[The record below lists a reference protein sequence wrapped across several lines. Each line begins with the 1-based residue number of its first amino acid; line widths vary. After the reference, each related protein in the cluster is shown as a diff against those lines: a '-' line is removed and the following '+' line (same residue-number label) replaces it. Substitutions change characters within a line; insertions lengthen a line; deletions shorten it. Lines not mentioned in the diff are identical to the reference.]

1 MILLVRDT
9 GGVSSETAVIALPVD
24 KQRPLGSLVRL
35 FRPYRTSMVL
45 ASILFI
51 IKDSPIWI
59 LPVLTGNIID
69 VVVSHKPL
77 TQLWLYAAIAVGLL
91 VLNYPFNVLYVNLFS
106 GAIRRV
112 AADLRTGMSQR
123 LQQLSIGFHSRTSA
137 SVIQTKVVRDAENVE
152 LALSQ
157 SYGVGLS
164 AICVLIGSLVLTA
177 IRVPSFVF
185 VFVLTVPI
193 AAGLVMALRRSSGR
207 RNEAL
212 RREIERFSARV
223 GEMAALM
230 PITRAHALEDVALER
245 VSSSVEDVREAALA
259 LDRLNGR
266 FGSITWISY
275 QTLGVFC
282 LVAAAFAALTG
293 FLPITAGE
301 VVLLSGY
308 FTILTGSVVSLL
320 NLMPVMTK
328 ARESMRSIAEV
339 MQEPDIELNTGKR
352 AVQAVAG
359 ELTFDHLSYGYP
371 GTGSLALDGLD
382 LVIVPS
388 ETVAFVGPSGSGKS
402 TLLNVVLGFLR
413 PTAGR
418 LLLDGVDMQALDLRT
433 FRASVSVVPQES
445 VLFEGS
451 IRDNVAYGLADAD
464 DERVLDALR
473 DANAL
478 EIVDALPDGWDTVVG
493 ERGARLSGGQRQRI
507 AIARA
512 LIRNPRVLLLDE
524 ATSALDGESE
534 KLVQGAFE
542 RLMSGRTTLIVA
554 HRLSTIRAA
563 DRIVVL
569 EKGRIVEVGPHE
581 ELLARGGRYTK
592 LYEAQTF

>member
-1 MILLVRDT
+1 ML
-9 GGVSSETAVIALPVD
+9 
-24 KQRPLGSLVRL
+24 
-35 FRPYRTSMVL
+35 L
-45 ASILFI
+45 ASVVFI

-157 SYGVGLS
+157 TYGVGLS

-177 IRVPSFVF
+177 VRVPSFVV

-339 MQEPDIELNTGKR
+339 MQEPDIELNAGKR

-359 ELTFDHLSYGYP
+359 QLTFDSLSYGYP

-382 LVIVPS
+382 LVIVPG

-418 LLLDGVDMQALDLRT
+418 LLLDGVDMQTLDLRT
-433 FRASVSVVPQES
+433 FRTSVSVVPQES

-451 IRDNVAYGLADAD
+451 IRDNVAYGLPEVD
-464 DERVLDALR
+464 DERVLAALR

-478 EIVDALPDGWDTVVG
+478 EIVDALPDGWETVVG

-542 RLMSGRTTLIVA
+542 RLMAGRTTLIVA

-569 EKGRIVEVGPHE
+569 EKGRVVEVGPHE

-592 LYEAQTF
+592 LYKAQTF

>member
-1 MILLVRDT
+1 M
-9 GGVSSETAVIALPVD
+9 SSEAATIALPVD
-24 KQRPLGSLVRL
+24 KDRPIGSLVRL
-35 FRPYRTSMVL
+35 FRPYRWSMLL
-45 ASILFI
+45 ASVVFI

-359 ELTFDHLSYGYP
+359 ELTFDRLSYGYP

-382 LVIVPS
+382 LVIVPG

-418 LLLDGVDMQALDLRT
+418 LLLDGVDMQTLDLRT
-433 FRASVSVVPQES
+433 FRTSVSVVPQES

-451 IRDNVAYGLADAD
+451 IRDNVAYGLAEVD
-464 DERVLDALR
+464 DERVLAALR

-542 RLMSGRTTLIVA
+542 RLMAGRTTLIVA

-581 ELLARGGRYTK
+581 GLLARGGRYTK
-592 LYEAQTF
+592 LYKAQTF

>member
-1 MILLVRDT
+1 
-9 GGVSSETAVIALPVD
+9 
-24 KQRPLGSLVRL
+24 
-35 FRPYRTSMVL
+35 MVL
-45 ASILFI
+45 ASVLFI

-339 MQEPDIELNTGKR
+339 MQEPDIELNAGKH

-359 ELTFDHLSYGYP
+359 ELTFDHLSYGYA
-371 GTGSLALDGLD
+371 GTGSLALDSLD
-382 LVIVPS
+382 LVIVPG
-388 ETVAFVGPSGSGKS
+388 ETIAFVGPSGSGKS

-451 IRDNVAYGLADAD
+451 IRDNVAYGLADVD

-542 RLMSGRTTLIVA
+542 RLMAGRTTLIVA

-592 LYEAQTF
+592 LYKAQTF

>member
-1 MILLVRDT
+1 ML
-9 GGVSSETAVIALPVD
+9 
-24 KQRPLGSLVRL
+24 
-35 FRPYRTSMVL
+35 L
-45 ASILFI
+45 ASVVFI

-106 GAIRRV
+106 GAVRRV

-157 SYGVGLS
+157 TYGVGLS

-177 IRVPSFVF
+177 VRVPSFVV

-339 MQEPDIELNTGKR
+339 MQEPDIELNAGKR

-359 ELTFDHLSYGYP
+359 ELTFDRLSYGYP

-382 LVIVPS
+382 LVVVPG

-418 LLLDGVDMQALDLRT
+418 LLLDGVDMQTLDLRT
-433 FRASVSVVPQES
+433 FRTSVSVVPQES

-451 IRDNVAYGLADAD
+451 IRDNVAYGLAEVD
-464 DERVLDALR
+464 DERVLAALR

-478 EIVDALPDGWDTVVG
+478 EIVDALPDGWETVVG

-542 RLMSGRTTLIVA
+542 RLMAGRTTLIVA

-581 ELLARGGRYTK
+581 DLLARGGRYTK
-592 LYEAQTF
+592 LYKAQTF

>member
-1 MILLVRDT
+1 
-9 GGVSSETAVIALPVD
+9 VSSEAATIALPVD
-24 KQRPLGSLVRL
+24 KKRPIGSLVRL
-35 FRPYRTSMVL
+35 FRPYRWSMLL
-45 ASILFI
+45 ASVVFI

-157 SYGVGLS
+157 TYGVGLS

-177 IRVPSFVF
+177 VRVPSFVV

-339 MQEPDIELNTGKR
+339 MQEPDIELNAGKR
-352 AVQAVAG
+352 AVQVVAG

-371 GTGSLALDGLD
+371 GTGPLALDGLD
-382 LVIVPS
+382 LVIVPG

-418 LLLDGVDMQALDLRT
+418 LLLDGVDMQTLDLRT
-433 FRASVSVVPQES
+433 FRTSVSVVPQES

-451 IRDNVAYGLADAD
+451 IRDNVAYGLPEVD
-464 DERVLDALR
+464 DERVLAALR

-478 EIVDALPDGWDTVVG
+478 EIVDALPDGWETVVG

-542 RLMSGRTTLIVA
+542 RLMAGRTTLIVA

-569 EKGRIVEVGPHE
+569 EKGRVVEVGPHE

-592 LYEAQTF
+592 LYKAQTF